1 MARHPLAIETGE
13 PLTGT
18 TRMTTDPAPPKWAE
32 RVLQAFLTSRSF
44 ENVSGDLL
52 EEYRDSVFPARGRHG
67 AASYFANWLTNR

>member
-1 MARHPLAIETGE
+1 
-13 PLTGT
+13 
-18 TRMTTDPAPPKWAE
+18 MTTDPAPPEWAE

-67 AASYFANWLTNR
+67 ADAGTWVRSSATGGALRHRGR